1 MQKIFEKIY
10 FYFKISFSKLSTALA
25 LSCKR
30 VCNILNKSLLYS
42 LFPPNIHLQYYSYQR
57 FLQHVAFFSSKFA
70 FFFPIFTLNT
80 VSARDFCNML
90 HFSLLNSPRST
101 KAPPKTQKPPE
112 QGKPASRAFML
123 NFILLSVPGRTSSD
137 NGTGL
142 HG

>member
-30 VCNILNKSLLYS
+30 FCNILNKSLLYS
-42 LFPPNIHLQYYSYQR
+42 LFLPNIHPQHCFYKR

-70 FFFPIFTLNT
+70 FFIPIFTLNT
-80 VSARDFCNML
+80 VSTRDFCNML
-90 HFSLLNSPRST
+90 HFSLLNSPCSAKNA
-101 KAPPKTQKPPE
+101 KAPE
-112 QGKPASRAFML
+112 AGKPASRTFML
-123 NFILLSVPGRTSSD
+123 NFILLSVPGRTSS
-137 NGTGL
+137 NSGTGL